1 VLADLAALTP
11 PILVCLVF
19 LIAVVAF
26 IRHEMR
32 DVNPADS
39 EQADESSEKENP
51 EPRSGATSFGQ
62 APRGEPE
69 DGYTDDTG

>member
-11 PILVCLVF
+11 PFVVCAVF

-32 DVNPADS
+32 DTNPADS
-39 EQADESSEKENP
+39 QPPDGQPDKEGQ
-51 EPRSGATSFGQ
+51 EPGTGATSFDH
-62 APRGEPE
+62 ARGSAE
-69 DGYTDDTG
+69 DDYTDDTN

>member
-1 VLADLAALTP
+1 MLTDLAALTP
-11 PILVCLVF
+11 PFLVCAVF

-39 EQADESSEKENP
+39 QPADEQPDKENP
-51 EPRSGATSFGQ
+51 EPGSAATSFGQ
-62 APRGEPE
+62 AHGQAE
-69 DGYTDDTG
+69 DGYTDDTD

>member
-11 PILVCLVF
+11 PFLVCAVF

-32 DVNPADS
+32 DVNPADRQ
-39 EQADESSEKENP
+39 QADEPLDKENP
-51 EPRSGATSFGQ
+51 EPGSAASTFGQ
-62 APRGEPE
+62 AQGQAE
-69 DGYTDDTG
+69 DGYTDDTQ